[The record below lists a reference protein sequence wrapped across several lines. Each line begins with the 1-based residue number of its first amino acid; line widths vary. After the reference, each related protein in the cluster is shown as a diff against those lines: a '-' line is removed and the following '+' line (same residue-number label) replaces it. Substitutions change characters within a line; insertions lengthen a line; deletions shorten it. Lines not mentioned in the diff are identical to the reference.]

1 MKQNPKKNEI
11 YHGNIYTINNNSN
24 ERKMHD
30 YQPILSQTDK
40 FGGIIYF
47 QLTRKMPPTYR

>member
-1 MKQNPKKNEI
+1 MKQNPKKNEM

-30 YQPILSQTDK
+30 YQPMLSQTNN
-40 FGGIIYF
+40 FGRIIYLS
-47 QLTRKMPPTYR
+47 LTRKMSPIYR